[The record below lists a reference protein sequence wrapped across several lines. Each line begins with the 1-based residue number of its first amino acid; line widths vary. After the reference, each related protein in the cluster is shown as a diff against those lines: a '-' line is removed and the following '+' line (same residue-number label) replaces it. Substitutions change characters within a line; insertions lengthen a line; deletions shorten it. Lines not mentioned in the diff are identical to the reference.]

1 MGYRVVVQVL
11 SCLDDD
17 NQSTRLV
24 SCKVLR
30 AMLLYKPKSL
40 DGWFDTISTAN
51 LFIRIIFAVVDK
63 LHTIYCDLLKRLDDS
78 SDDVRI
84 ATTQTL
90 MSYIQ

>member
-1 MGYRVVVQVL
+1 M
-11 SCLDDD
+11 DDD

-30 AMLLYKPKSL
+30 AILLYKPKSL
-40 DGWFDTISTAN
+40 EGMLYSKYLVDNNYVIGFN
-51 LFIRIIFAVVDK
+51 LVDK
-63 LHTIYCDLLKRLDDS
+63 LHTLYCDLLKRLDDS

-90 MSYIQ
+90 MAYIQ